1 MNKWI
6 EIININLLAA
16 ATVTS
21 GPVHQY
27 TVYRMWLARS
37 IVSPT
42 INIDVLVGSDD
53 KRLVS

>member
-16 ATVTS
+16 ATVIS

-27 TVYRMWLARS
+27 TVTVQNVTGKKYSKSNNCL
-37 IVSPT
+37 
-42 INIDVLVGSDD
+42 
-53 KRLVS
+53 